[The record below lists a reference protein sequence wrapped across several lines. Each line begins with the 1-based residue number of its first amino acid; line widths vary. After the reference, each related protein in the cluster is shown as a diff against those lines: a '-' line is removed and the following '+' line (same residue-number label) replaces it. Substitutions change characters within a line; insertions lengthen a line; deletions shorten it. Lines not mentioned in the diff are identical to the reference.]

1 MRIEQGMTFVYD
13 NIVNIVKTIVNAV
26 FSEFG
31 MTGSIMMCVCLI
43 LLMIVFFKN
52 LLKNDEKSSEY
63 KAKE

>member
-1 MRIEQGMTFVYD
+1 MYD
-13 NIVNIVKTIVNAV
+13 NVVNIVKTIVNTV

-43 LLMIVFFKN
+43 LLMIVFLKN
-52 LLKNDEKSSEY
+52 LSKNDEKSSEY